1 MYITEKVARYLTG
14 EMTKKAGEVLGD
26 KTIEHKAH
34 IASKYA
40 YIEGESVWHD
50 KKYIF
55 YTVAVYYKS
64 ATIDDEH
71 TYFYWHIFNTFLPI
85 DNYYEQI
92 VTEKH
97 KQAALKV
104 LKEMSPN
111 DFSFYY
117 HAMRNVKTAVINSAD
132 YGMDPKLKNH
142 IEFYTEDINADEMY
156 TAEKAPSEQDVM
168 IITEDD
174 QINAVKSFVKMIDNC
189 FYRLRCHHVDVNYHV
204 KLIDGASVYASVI
217 NHEPLVFGLVQNAGT
232 FLITVDSIKHNKKE
246 QPVKFDFISTG
257 ETQINKDPKSIN
269 RLALVTA
276 MIKGCT
282 LRYYG
287 LDYKIYPDGI
297 TVTGDFDDDAE

>member
-1 MYITEKVARYLTG
+1 MYITEKVARYLTD

-92 VTEKH
+92 VTKKH
-97 KQAALKV
+97 KQAVLKT

-117 HAMRNVKTAVINSAD
+117 HAMRNVKTAVVNSAD
-132 YGMDPKLKNH
+132 YGMDTTLKNH
-142 IEFYTEDINADEMY
+142 IEFHTEDINADEMY
-156 TAEKAPSEQDVM
+156 TAEKAPSEPNVM

-174 QINAVKSFVKMIDNC
+174 QIDAVKSFVKMIDNC

-217 NHEPLVFGLVQNAGT
+217 NHEPLIFMLVQNAGT
-232 FLITVDSIKHNKKE
+232 FLITVDSIKHNE
-246 QPVKFDFISTG
+246 ETQPAKIEFITTG
-257 ETQINKDPKSIN
+257 ETQFDPFSDTIN
-269 RLALVTA
+269 RFALLTA

-282 LRYYG
+282 LRYHG
-287 LDYKIYPDGI
+287 LIYKIYPDGI
-297 TVTGDFDDDAE
+297 TVTGDFDDEE